1 MNYGKNHKRERELK
15 TLHRAIDIKSVNFKN
30 IIENSNLL
38 TG

>member
-15 TLHRAIDIKSVNFKN
+15 TLYRVIDIKNVNFKN